1 MAEGLGEIRTGHKVS
16 LFALTKKPSEI
27 DLDNVSKNVGGN
39 WRSLLTHLGVPSAK
53 CKALL
58 QESSSNTESACFQG
72 LVFWREGN
80 KPCKEASWSVLL
92 EALEK
97 GAERGDYA
105 EELKIMVV
113 QNVTAKTPNPRHS
126 KVDALACT
134 CNISCDV
141 NIRPCMAVESVL
153 TLSSHTLYVL

>member
-1 MAEGLGEIRTGHKVS
+1 MRIMLEYLCFYT
-16 LFALTKKPSEI
+16 ALTEKPSEI
-27 DLDNVSKNVGGN
+27 ELSDISKNVGRN
-39 WRSLLTHLGVPSAK
+39 WRSLLTYLGIPLHKIDSF
-53 CKALL
+53 LL
-58 QESSSNTESACFQG
+58 DYSGKTTEACFAG
-72 LVFWREGN
+72 LIFWREGN

-92 EALEK
+92 EALRK

-113 QNVTAKTPNPRHS
+113 QNVTANTPNPRHS
-126 KVDALACT
+126 KVDALPCT

-153 TLSSHTLYVL
+153 IFSCHTLYVL

>member
-1 MAEGLGEIRTGHKVS
+1 MLEYLRFRT
-16 LFALTKKPSEI
+16 ALAKKPSEI
-27 DLDNVSKNVGGN
+27 ELSDISKNVGRN
-39 WRSLLTHLGVPSAK
+39 WRSLLTYLGIPLHKIDSF
-53 CKALL
+53 LL
-58 QESSSNTESACFQG
+58 DYSGKTTEACFAG
-72 LVFWREGN
+72 LIFWREGN
-80 KPCKEASWSVLL
+80 EPCKEASWSVLL
-92 EALEK
+92 EALRK